1 MRSVRTATIL
11 AVVLAF
17 VVIGIVLTVG
27 TVPGQLTSAVT
38 VFGLV
43 ALPPAIVALLSVVYF
58 EWRHT
63 LLRRMR

>member
-27 TVPGQLTSAVT
+27 TVPGPLTGVGT

-43 ALPPAIVALLSVVYF
+43 ALQTAIVALLFVVYF

-63 LLRRMR
+63 LRRRMR